1 MTRLPPSQTSLWF
14 SLPENSNLDE
24 LPRGVKRD
32 LLAGFEE
39 LVTAAAR
46 EPFLW
51 SGPTGVGVS
60 VPPAEV
66 LLTEYEMD
74 HQKVGI
80 SLKVRSARVH
90 ELVKDEADRLAERE
104 SHHWRAWV
112 ARVVNRLTGGS
123 SAELKQRRT
132 LAYQDG
138 LAMVL
143 EAGIIMEVSRRI
155 NFLVVNAGS
164 GMSPTLT
171 KALEDLG
178 RAMEARNAED
188 GESGS
193 KDTAG

>member
-1 MTRLPPSQTSLWF
+1 MNRLPPSRTSLWF
-14 SLPENSNLDE
+14 SLPERSGLEE

-32 LLAGFEE
+32 LLTGFEE
-39 LVTAAAR
+39 LVSAASR
-46 EPFLW
+46 EALIW
-51 SGPTGVGVS
+51 SGPTGVEVRVS
-60 VPPAEV
+60 PAEV

-80 SLKVRSARVH
+80 SLKVHSVRVR
-90 ELVKDEADRLAERE
+90 ELVKDEACRLAERE
-104 SHHWRAWV
+104 SRRWKAV
-112 ARVVNRLTGGS
+112 LARVVNWLTGGNP
-123 SAELKQRRT
+123 AELAQRRI

-178 RAMEARNAED
+178 RAM
-188 GESGS
+188 GELDTPGAPPSP
-193 KDTAG
+193 KDMA

>member
-1 MTRLPPSQTSLWF
+1 MNRLPPSRTSLWF
-14 SLPENSNLDE
+14 SLPEHSDLEE

-32 LLAGFEE
+32 LLTGFEE
-39 LVTAAAR
+39 LVSAASCEA
-46 EPFLW
+46 LIW
-51 SGPTGVGVS
+51 LGPTGVEVRVS
-60 VPPAEV
+60 PAEV

-80 SLKVRSARVH
+80 SLKVHSVRVH
-90 ELVKDEADRLAERE
+90 ELVKDEACRLAERE
-104 SHHWRAWV
+104 SRRWKAV
-112 ARVVNRLTGGS
+112 LARVVNWLTGGN
-123 SAELKQRRT
+123 SAELVQRRT

-178 RAMEARNAED
+178 RAM
-188 GESGS
+188 GELDTPGASPS
-193 KDTAG
+193 PKDIP